1 MWYNFGTDSWLRMYV
16 YQNLGII
23 HTQMK
28 HLTIFILGTQLKR
41 KLRDIVMIIN
51 AYDNPTHVHPL

>member
-1 MWYNFGTDSWLRMYV
+1 MYV
-16 YQNLGII
+16 YQNLEII
-23 HTQMK
+23 NTQMK

-41 KLRDIVMIIN
+41 KLQIN